1 MVIIMETFDLSN
13 SQKQILNSE
22 NVSKNSLKFKY
33 SLPLNLEEYI
43 NEALD
48 LLINNYLNLQIT
60 QEEDLFKQ
68 YIAPQIQ
75 GNYIFKDLSNN
86 KKEDEVINEFL
97 SQDFKEYLNVPLYKF
112 LIIKTNNDIEIIG
125 NIHSLLSD
133 IGSITK
139 LYDYLVDI
147 INSLKSNKEYESDSN
162 TFSYKKFIDSFNDYS
177 LSKSY
182 EEDVQFYVNQLN
194 DISSYVDRLSLI
206 KEFSFDKK
214 VLKLND
220 KLISNIQKLLK
231 EKGDISK
238 LTFFTSILS
247 IYLSRTNN
255 SQGTIFKTYYY
266 RDYENIVPVKIPFN
280 KLENFNETLNNNQK
294 IFEDSYSH
302 ANISFNDYSN
312 LLNNQIDNSLLLYY
326 SIREIP
332 HNECVEFLSYG
343 DNEDS
348 ALSIT
353 INNWDLEFQY
363 NNSKFSD
370 IEIEHLIC
378 NLESLLQNI
387 LEDTSKSLNDYDI
400 ISDEEKSLIEKYS
413 KGKTVPFDHSKILTD
428 YIAYYAQETPDNY
441 AIEDKDSK
449 ITYKQFNEDISS
461 LSYQLINN
469 EGISKGDVVA
479 IMLPRLYSFPLT
491 FLSIMKA
498 GATFVYIDP
507 EYPLERINSFI
518 LNTTQAD
525 F

>member
-1 MVIIMETFDLSN
+1 MKGLMNFYH
-13 SQKQILNSE
+13 KIL
-22 NVSKNSLKFKY
+22 KNTLCS
-33 SLPLNLEEYI
+33 
-43 NEALD
+43 
-48 LLINNYLNLQIT
+48 
-60 QEEDLFKQ
+60 
-68 YIAPQIQ
+68 
-75 GNYIFKDLSNN
+75 
-86 KKEDEVINEFL
+86 
-97 SQDFKEYLNVPLYKF
+97 LYKF

-247 IYLSRTNN
+247 LYLSRTNN

-266 RDYENIVPVKIPFN
+266 RDYENIIPVKIPFN
-280 KLENFNETLNNNQK
+280 KLETFNETLNNNQK
-294 IFEDSYSH
+294 IFEDSYAH

-332 HNECVEFLSYG
+332 NSECVEFLSYG

-363 NNSKFSD
+363 NNSKFSSV
-370 IEIEHLIC
+370 EIEHLIS

-413 KGKTVPFDHSKILTD
+413 KGKTVPFDYSKILTD
-428 YIAYYAQETPDNY
+428 YIVYYAQETPDNY